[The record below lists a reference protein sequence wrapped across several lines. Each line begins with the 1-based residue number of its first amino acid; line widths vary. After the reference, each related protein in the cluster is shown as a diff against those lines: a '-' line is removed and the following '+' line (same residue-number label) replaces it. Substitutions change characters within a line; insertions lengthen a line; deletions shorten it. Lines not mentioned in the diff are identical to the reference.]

1 MKPFAKPLIWFTL
14 AAGLVA
20 CSRPVPQPEPIR
32 AVRTLVVQPTSSA
45 GSTEFAAEVRAR
57 TESRLAFRVTGKLI
71 ARPAEVGQR
80 VQAGQV
86 LARLDA
92 TDLQLGQQAAQAGA
106 QAAQAAYALAQA
118 EFKRY
123 QDLRSQGFISA
134 LELERR
140 ETTLKAQKAQLDQ
153 ALAQQSVQGNQTA
166 YAALSASAAGVITA
180 VEAEVGAVLAV
191 GTPVLRMAHDGPR
204 DVVFAVPEDV
214 VAAIR
219 PLLGRPGALLAR
231 PWGAK
236 APLPATLREVAAAA
250 DPSPHAPSW
259 RRPILAR
266 PSSNWAR
273 PSPSSSISHAPRLS
287 CGSPAVAALVQ
298 ANGHSAVW
306 VLDRASMT
314 VRPQP
319 VVVESADGNSL
330 VLAAGLSGGETVVTA
345 GVHLLSPGQKVKLYE
360 APPAVPASQASR

>member
-250 DPSPHAPSW
+250 DPSTRTFQVKADLGAAPLELGQTVTVIINQP
-259 RRPILAR
+259 RA
-266 PSSNWAR
+266 
-273 PSPSSSISHAPRLS
+273 APAIRL
-287 CGSPAVAALVQ
+287 PLPALVR

-306 VLDRASMT
+306 LLDRGSMT
-314 VRPQP
+314 VRTQP